1 MSSWRECK
9 LGEVVDI
16 GSSKRIFYNEYV
28 DYGIPFYRSKEI
40 IEKYSKRNVSTEL
53 FITNDKFQE
62 IKNKYGVPQEGDIL
76 LTSVGT
82 LGIPYIVDSADEFYF
97 KDGNL
102 TWFKNFSQELFNLY
116 LYYWIISPLGKNRL
130 LSSSIGST
138 QSALTIQGLKNLD
151 ILLPSFNEQKAI
163 ANILSSLDK
172 KIELLKEQNKTLETM
187 AQTVFKEW
195 FVNFNYPDATGEMVE
210 SEMGEIPKGWRVG
223 ILKDICETISK
234 GTTPTKFDTEGL
246 SSKVPFLKVKDIT
259 DDGKIKFDSLEKIP
273 NEVHLTALKRS
284 ILMTN
289 DILYSIA
296 GTIGRVAIL
305 PNELNGSNCNQALAF
320 IRLREKSK
328 FLEYVHRWI
337 QTDNIKNKI
346 NSSIVQG
353 VQANVSLT
361 VLGGLSIMI
370 PDEQTLKGWNNI
382 VKPIYKKILNNNLQI
397 QTLETTRDALL
408 PRLISGKL
416 RIDEY
421 DV

>member
-151 ILLPSFNEQKAI
+151 ISLPSFNEQKAI

-187 AQTVFKEW
+187 AQTIFKEW
-195 FVNFNYPDATGEMVE
+195 FINNEAKEEWEKVTLGDVME
-210 SEMGEIPKGWRVG
+210 
-223 ILKDICETISK
+223 LKY
-234 GTTPTKFDTEGL
+234 G
-246 SSKVPFLKVKDIT
+246 KDHKNLA
-259 DDGKIKFDSLEKIP
+259 DGKIPVYGSGGIMRYADKAIYDQE
-273 NEVHLTALKRS
+273 S
-284 ILMTN
+284 IL
-289 DILYSIA
+289 IPRK
-296 GTIGRVAIL
+296 GT
-305 PNELNGSNCNQALAF
+305 LNNIF
-320 IRLREKSK
+320 
-328 FLEYVHRWI
+328 YVDEPFWTVDTI
-337 QTDNIKNKI
+337 FWSKI
-346 NSSIVQG
+346 NSEKISGKLLFEYLKTIDFSNM
-353 VQANVSLT
+353 NVGSAVPSLT
-361 VLGGLSIMI
+361 TNVLNAITFALPSIEDQEAFKFYI
-370 PDEQTLKGWNNI
+370 DNAWNKIAHN
-382 VKPIYKKILNNNLQI
+382 KKQI
-397 QTLETTRDALL
+397 QTLEKLRDTLL
-408 PRLISGKL
+408 PRLMSGKH
-416 RIDEY
+416 RVDEY
-421 DV
+421 DA